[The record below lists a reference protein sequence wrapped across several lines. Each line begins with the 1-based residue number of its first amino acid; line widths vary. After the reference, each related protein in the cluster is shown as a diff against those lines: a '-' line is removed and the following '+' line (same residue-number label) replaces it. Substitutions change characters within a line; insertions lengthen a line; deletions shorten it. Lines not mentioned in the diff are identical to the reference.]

1 MLDVTICLQK
11 PVLEPSVET
20 AALDPAQGIQ
30 NRMSIAETPPDSEI
44 LSLEFRI
51 YSELLSFFS
60 LYSRLLTD
68 FLSHLGKWVKLIKFE
83 AEN

>member
-30 NRMSIAETPPDSEI
+30 NRMSIAETPPGSEI
-44 LSLEFRI
+44 LSLLRISEF
-51 YSELLSFFS
+51 FQF
-60 LYSRLLTD
+60 T
-68 FLSHLGKWVKLIKFE
+68 
-83 AEN
+83 

>member
-30 NRMSIAETPPDSEI
+30 NRMSIAETPPGSEI
-44 LSLEFRI
+44 LSLLRI
-51 YSELLSFFS
+51 YSEFLSFFS
-60 LYSRLLTD
+60 LYSRLLAD
-68 FLSHLGKWVKLIKFE
+68 LIKFE
-83 AEN
+83 AKYEYFCI

>member
-1 MLDVTICLQK
+1 MNIVETRQQTLAEKQKEKAAKRMLDVTICLQK

-44 LSLEFRI
+44 LSLLRI
-51 YSELLSFFS
+51 YSEFLSFFQ
-60 LYSRLLTD
+60 
-68 FLSHLGKWVKLIKFE
+68 FI
-83 AEN
+83 